1 MPQNRNPC
9 LRARCC
15 KMRLSRWCRCE
26 GWGFSQGKI
35 PPSGGKRLYLP
46 IAGKPVDGAVG
57 PVVGPAAILDEG
69 IIRLRPNGQD
79 EHRLGNVILLQHIA
93 LPPRHVGK
101 ELGPVGIVP
110 LPLGGVPAGCHNGL
124 SRCTMAMMA
133 SRSFG
138 VASRMD
144 ISALLFYFW
153 YVYSSRN
160 TRSVWPGLP
169 PASSRRI
176 SGRP

>member
-1 MPQNRNPC
+1 MGID
-9 LRARCC
+9 A
-15 KMRLSRWCRCE
+15 K
-26 GWGFSQGKI
+26 
-35 PPSGGKRLYLP
+35 GGDFRKAKFHHLGENAFYLP
-46 IAGKPVDGAVG
+46 IAGKPMDGAVG

-69 IIRLRPNGQD
+69 IIRLRPNGQH
-79 EHRLGNVILLQHIA
+79 EHRLGNVVLLQHIA
-93 LPPRHVGK
+93 LPSRHVGK

-110 LPLGGVPAGCHNGL
+110 LPLGGVPAGGHNGFPCL
-124 SRCTMAMMA
+124 YDRHN
-133 SRSFG
+133 G
-138 VASRMD
+138 VQILGGRFTNGHC
-144 ISALLFYFW
+144 ALLFYFW